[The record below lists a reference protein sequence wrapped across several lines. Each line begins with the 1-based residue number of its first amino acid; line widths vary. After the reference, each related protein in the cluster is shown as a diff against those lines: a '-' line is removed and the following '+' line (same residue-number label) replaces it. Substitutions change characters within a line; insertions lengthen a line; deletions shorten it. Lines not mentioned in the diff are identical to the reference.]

1 MEHIE
6 LGSKK
11 YPKVK
16 IHWMDIAGDCT
27 TVGVEDFEELT
38 CALITTEGYLY
49 DTFDQDGKRY
59 FRTFASYEAGAKPS
73 FGDRNVFPFSVL
85 CKESK
90 DTVKKALKFKE
101 ESAADDS

>member
-11 YPKVK
+11 YPRVK
-16 IHWMDIAGDCT
+16 IDWMDIAGDCT
-27 TVGVEDFEELT
+27 TVGADDFEELT
-38 CALITTEGYLY
+38 CALITTEAYLY

-59 FRTFASYEAGAKPS
+59 LRTFASYEAGANPS

-85 CKESK
+85 SK
-90 DTVKKALKFKE
+90 DSKDIVKKAMKLQKSEKL
-101 ESAADDS
+101 

>member
-11 YPKVK
+11 YPRVK
-16 IHWMDIAGDCT
+16 IDWMDIAGDCT
-27 TVGVEDFEELT
+27 TVGADNFEELT
-38 CALITTEGYLY
+38 CALITTEAYLY

-59 FRTFASYEAGAKPS
+59 LRTFASYEAGVNPS

-85 CKESK
+85 SK
-90 DTVKKALKFKE
+90 DSKDIVKKAMKLQKSEKL
-101 ESAADDS
+101 